1 MTYRDDEAALLR
13 REALVRT
20 IRTTS
25 SEAERD
31 ALEAEL
37 AALDRAHRAEA
48 RRRLPL
54 VAQAR
59 IASPCHEAFEAMDGE
74 GAIRHCGRCDQEV
87 FDLVQMTL
95 AQAEA
100 LIASRAGGKTC
111 ARLHRRSD
119 GTLMFADCE
128 VGAQGIRARRI
139 GLAVAGAILG
149 ASALAAA
156 HAPPSPATTPHTHAP
171 SVHLPSGLHGV
182 HYVHDPSAPPPQVE
196 AVMGQMIAAPPVPS
210 VPFSLGPALAR
221 PGGMRGVGS

>member
-1 MTYRDDEAALLR
+1 MTYRDDEAALHR

-54 VAQAR
+54 IAQAR

-74 GAIRHCGRCDQEV
+74 GAIRHCGRCDHEV

-149 ASALAAA
+149 ASAIAAA
-156 HAPPSPATTPHTHAP
+156 HAPSHAMTPHTQAPTAHA
-171 SVHLPSGLHGV
+171 PSGLHGV
-182 HYVHDPSAPPPQVE
+182 HYVHDPSAPPQIE

-210 VPFSLGPALAR
+210 APFSLGPSR
-221 PGGMRGVGS
+221 MRGVGS